1 MNLELRGEGDVWV
14 RCLSEHS
21 VFVQSYYLDRESGR
35 SPGDAVHKIY
45 PGAYIKVFDLGQCF
59 RQIRQQAHA
68 AQSAAAAQ
76 AAAVASGVGP
86 GALMPIS
93 QLGTGELQIGC
104 CVYIKI
110 SILDI
115 SIHFVACDHS
125 DWLTQQ

>member
-1 MNLELRGEGDVWV
+1 MTIFSGKGVSLELRGEGDVWV

-93 QLGTGELQIGC
+93 QLSTGTL
-104 CVYIKI
+104 
-110 SILDI
+110 LN
-115 SIHFVACDHS
+115 
-125 DWLTQQ
+125 